1 MSSMTRQGIMAVVA
15 ATLSLSGLLA
25 LRADAVP
32 RYAARYGQRCGL
44 CHVNPSGAGMRTAY
58 ASQQLVPEE
67 LAWGRG
73 TDSLSLP
80 GPQLSPTV
88 SIGADFRELYVG
100 STHRASNLDFFQMQG
115 DLYVAFQLDPKTTL
129 YFDRGMSNSYELFGT
144 AYVLP
149 LTGYVKAGRFVPS
162 YGWKFDDHTM
172 YVRSELGLAPPLNS
186 DVGIELGLQPGPLD
200 MQLGLVN
207 GSRGS
212 TLDTDNSLAQSL
224 NVIYRRSL
232 AGIGWGVGT
241 SGYHQRGPS
250 AILDVG
256 GGYGYLTWHGLS
268 WLAEADFARTSPRP
282 GPRTTAFVTSQEL
295 SYLVRP
301 GLELLGTYDFHDPDL
316 HLKSG
321 ARSRWGGGVHVMPR
335 PYAAIEALYRKT
347 EVDTGPAITAGGF
360 DETVL
365 QLHLVY

>member
-1 MSSMTRQGIMAVVA
+1 MRWKTRPGVVAIVA
-15 ATLSLSGLLA
+15 ATLGLSGLLA
-25 LRADAVP
+25 FRADAVP
-32 RYAARYGQRCGL
+32 RYSARYGQRCGL

-67 LAWGRG
+67 LAWGHG
-73 TDSLSLP
+73 ADSLSLP
-80 GPQLSPTV
+80 NPQLSRAV

-100 STHRASNLDFFQMQG
+100 STHRADNLVFFQMQG
-115 DLYVAFQLDPKTTL
+115 DLYLAFQLDPKTTL
-129 YFDRGMSNSYELFGT
+129 YFDRGMSSSYELFGA

-162 YGWKFDDHTM
+162 YGWKFDDHTL
-172 YVRSELGLAPPLNS
+172 YVRSVLGLAPPLNS
-186 DVGIELGLQPGPLD
+186 DVGVEIGFQPGPLD
-200 MQLGLVN
+200 VQMGLVN

-224 NVIYRRSL
+224 NAIYRHDL
-232 AGIGWGVGT
+232 AGIGVGVGG
-241 SGYHQRGPS
+241 SGYHQRGPG

-256 GGYGYLTWHGLS
+256 GAYGYLTWHGLS

-282 GPRTTAFVTSQEL
+282 GTRTTAFVTSQEV

-301 GLELLGTYDFHDPDL
+301 GLELLGTYDFHDPDRRV
-316 HLKSG
+316 KSG
-321 ARSRWGGGVHVMPR
+321 ARSRWGGGVHAMPR
-335 PYAAIEALYRKT
+335 PYLALEALFRMT
-347 EVDTGPAITAGGF
+347 CVDPGPAITAGGF

-365 QLHLVY
+365 QLHFVY